1 MQIMSN
7 EKSTFN
13 FGVLKNSAFF
23 AAFSEKQ
30 LMMISENAACVFV
43 HANSVIFR
51 LGEYSAMMYLILNG
65 RVKIER
71 KDADG
76 ENMVVAELSDGR
88 VFGEAALLSRGQR
101 SATAT
106 ALVDSELLVI
116 DRDLMLEIIRNSSP
130 EEIIEIFSA
139 LSEQARAANEI
150 ELNETLKRRTLAAQM
165 EAEKQRA
172 LTEMVAG
179 VAHEI
184 NTPLGVIN
192 TAVSIMARELAAP
205 KEVTIQ
211 RAADI
216 AESLEIMQRNV
227 ERAHRLVQD
236 FKKISVSQ
244 LTDEKELFDIS
255 EAVEE
260 TVNLILVN
268 LKRSQVGVNFVNRL
282 AFEQKSWVGYR
293 GVLSQILINLL
304 TNAERHA
311 YPSGIGGNVDVTI
324 ELADDKHYR
333 LTVQDYGKGIPK
345 ECQPRIFEPFFTTA
359 RSKGG
364 TGLGLAI
371 VHNLVVNVLK
381 GEIRLRQELQ
391 KGSAFQVVF
400 PRVLPD

>member
-1 MQIMSN
+1 M
-7 EKSTFN
+7 
-13 FGVLKNSAFF
+13 V
-23 AAFSEKQ
+23 
-30 LMMISENAACVFV
+30 ISESAPDAFV
-43 HANSVIFR
+43 HANSIVFR
-51 LGEYSAMMYLILNG
+51 RGEFSATMYLILKG

-71 KDADG
+71 EVVVG
-76 ENMVVAELSDGR
+76 ENMSVVELSSGQL
-88 VFGEAALLSRGQR
+88 FGETAMLSSEMR

-106 ALVDSELLVI
+106 ALEDTELLVI
-116 DRDLMLEIIRNSSP
+116 DRELVLDLIRNSSP
-130 EEIIEIFSA
+130 EEVLEIFSA
-139 LSEQARAANEI
+139 LGEQMRAANEI
-150 ELNETLKRRTLAAQM
+150 EFNEALTRRTLAAQM

-192 TAVSIMARELAAP
+192 TAVSIMARELASP
-205 KEVTIQ
+205 REVTIQ

-216 AESLEIMQRNV
+216 AKSLEIMQRNV
-227 ERAHRLVQD
+227 ERAQRLVLD

-244 LTDEKELFDIS
+244 LTDEKEPFDIS

-260 TVNLILVN
+260 TVSLILVN
-268 LKRSQVGVNFVNRL
+268 LKRSQIGVNFVNRL
-282 AFEQKSWVGYR
+282 ASEQKNWVGYR

-311 YPSGIGGNVDVTI
+311 YPNGIGGNVDVTI

-333 LTVQDYGKGIPK
+333 LNVQDYGKGIPK

-381 GEIRLRQELQ
+381 GEIYLRPEVQ
-391 KGSAFQVVF
+391 KGTAFQVVF